1 MSRTSIGVLRARVTS
16 GGCVVL
22 EIESGKEW
30 RPTCHM
36 AAEVADALGRE
47 LREVAQ
53 ESRRRQR
60 ESVRYVDSDGVAVP
74 INP

>member
-1 MSRTSIGVLRARVTS
+1 MSRISLGVLRARATS

-22 EIESGKEW
+22 EMQNGEEW

-53 ESRRRQR
+53 ESRRR
-60 ESVRYVDSDGVAVP
+60 VTATYVDGDGAAVP
-74 INP
+74 LVD

>member
-1 MSRTSIGVLRARVTS
+1 MSRISLGVLRARATS

-36 AAEVADALGRE
+36 AAEIADALGRE

-53 ESRRRQR
+53 ESRRRAM
-60 ESVRYVDSDGVAVP
+60 VTFVDGDGAAIP
-74 INP
+74 AMR